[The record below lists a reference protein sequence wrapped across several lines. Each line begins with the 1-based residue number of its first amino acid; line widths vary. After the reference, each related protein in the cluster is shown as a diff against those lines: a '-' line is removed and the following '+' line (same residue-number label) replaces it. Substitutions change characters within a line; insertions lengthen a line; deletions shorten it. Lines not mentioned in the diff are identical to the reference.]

1 MIDTVR
7 SRIKEG
13 LEDAYFK
20 DKALRESIIELQTS
34 ITEYLLTVH
43 VAMRLLGLQ
52 HPNPGG
58 RFLTHIEYG
67 ATAFLNNAF
76 ERFKLNPYRRRRKHR
91 ALRTG
96 RIDIAILELARH
108 LSVRSVMG
116 IELKGINPPMTKVDA
131 DIKRLA
137 HAMGKHDRIGE
148 NSIRASFGAYVVRLN
163 RKGELF
169 EACEAEP
176 RVRENQAALTE
187 HFARL
192 LRRTNGIQSR
202 VDVWA
207 FDVRGAT
214 EVANGMPA
222 DHWDAKEIASQTGAV
237 AGVIVSLVRA

>member
-7 SRIKEG
+7 SLIKEG
-13 LEDAYFK
+13 VEDAYFK
-20 DKALRESIIELQTS
+20 DKALRESFIELQTP
-34 ITEYLLTVH
+34 ITEYLFTVH
-43 VAMRLLGLQ
+43 VAMKLLGWQ
-52 HPNPGG
+52 HPQPGG

-67 ATAFLNNAF
+67 AAAFLNNAF
-76 ERFKLNPYRRRRKHR
+76 ERFKLNPYRRRRKHHT
-91 ALRTG
+91 LRSG
-96 RIDIAILELARH
+96 RIDIAILELASH

-131 DIKRLA
+131 DITRLA
-137 HAMGKHDRIGE
+137 HAMRAHDRIGE
-148 NSIRASFGAYVVRLN
+148 NSIRASFSAYVVRLN

-169 EACEAEP
+169 EACQAEP
-176 RVRENQAALTE
+176 RICGHQAALTE

-192 LRRTNGIQSR
+192 LRRGNGIQSR

-207 FDVRGAT
+207 FDIRGAT

-237 AGVIVSLVRA
+237 AGVLVTLVRA